1 SHQEGAIAVWAAFA
15 GPAHGVG
22 ALTGRDRSSP
32 CDLITSGRC
41 GDPFQIRQL
50 AVQAVA
56 ILETGDMARGSRT
69 DERLENELSQEP
81 SLGSSSLVVE
91 RNDLVAIGVDNSRH
105 SHPFFILSGFTS
117 RWIGPV
123 LSLGGHAN
131 ELRTA

>member
-1 SHQEGAIAVWAAFA
+1 MTPFPCRPFPCRIEVGQGVVGMHLRHEPLDHDA
-15 GPAHGVG
+15 G
-22 ALTGRDRSSP
+22 
-32 CDLITSGRC
+32 IN
-41 GDPFQIRQL
+41 L

>member
-1 SHQEGAIAVWAAFA
+1 MLFA
-15 GPAHGVG
+15 
-22 ALTGRDRSSP
+22 
-32 CDLITSGRC
+32 
-41 GDPFQIRQL
+41 FQIRQL

-91 RNDLVAIGVDNSRH
+91 RNDLVAIRVDNSRH